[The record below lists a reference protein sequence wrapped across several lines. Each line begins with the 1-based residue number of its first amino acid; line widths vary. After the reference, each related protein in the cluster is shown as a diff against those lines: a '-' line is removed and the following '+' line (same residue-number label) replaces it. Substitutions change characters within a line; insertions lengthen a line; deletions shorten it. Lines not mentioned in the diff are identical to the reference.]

1 MLDRRALR
9 KIGVV
14 FWREYVATV
23 RTKAF
28 VMALVSLPLLS
39 LLSLCV
45 PLLGG
50 VGGRLPDLRCVVV
63 DQTGGALFSALEQ
76 AAERHNRLLAADQPT
91 APNGRVFVEA
101 WPSAYD
107 QEARVTLSDQV
118 RSGELSGFVEIGRD
132 VFDLDRGRLSLRYHA
147 SSGAQ
152 WLLGNWLETELV
164 PAIHRERL
172 QRSGLDPGQVER
184 ARASVVFTPEA
195 LDRAGMPSAA
205 SNGPAADLAI
215 PALAAILMFLAV
227 MLGAAPLMQSVLEE
241 KGQRIAEILIA
252 SVPPFQLL
260 LGKLLG
266 ASAVSLLLSAAY
278 FGGGYSI
285 AVLLDYGA
293 WFTLRNVAC
302 LLSFELIALFMYG
315 SVFLAI
321 GSLCSD
327 LRESQTVMLP
337 AMVLASMPLL
347 LLPVV
352 LAEPHSDLVTVLS
365 LVPFFT
371 PVLMMIRAT
380 LVPSAPVWQVL
391 LGALLSSGMALLCV
405 AFAGRCLKA
414 GLLSRGPA
422 PRFRELLVWL
432 RQS

>member
-1 MLDRRALR
+1 
-9 KIGVV
+9 
-14 FWREYVATV
+14 
-23 RTKAF
+23 
-28 VMALVSLPLLS
+28 MALVSLPLLS
-39 LLSLCV
+39 LISLCV

-63 DQTGGALFSALEQ
+63 DQTGGTLLRALEQ
-76 AAERHNRLLAADQPT
+76 AAERHNRLLAEDQPSS
-91 APNGRVFVEA
+91 PNGRLFVEA

-107 QEARVTLSDQV
+107 QQAKLTLSAQV
-118 RSGELSGFVEIGRD
+118 RSGELFGFVEIGRD
-132 VFDLDRGRLSLRYHA
+132 VLDLERGRLTLRYHA
-147 SSGAQ
+147 SSGGR
-152 WLLGNWLETELV
+152 WLLGNWLESELV

-172 QRSGLDPGQVER
+172 QLSGLDLSQVER
-184 ARASVVFTPEA
+184 ARAPVALDPEA
-195 LDRAGMPSAA
+195 LDEAGVPSSA
-205 SNGPAADLAI
+205 SRGPAVELAI

-241 KGQRIAEILIA
+241 KGQRIAEILIS

-266 ASAVSLLLSAAY
+266 ASAVSLLLLAAY
-278 FGGGYSI
+278 FGGGYLV
-285 AVLLDYGA
+285 AVVLDYGA

-321 GSLCSD
+321 GCLCSD
-327 LRESQTVMLP
+327 LRESQTLMLP
-337 AMVLASMPLL
+337 AMVLSSTPLL

-352 LAEPHSDLVTVLS
+352 LAEPHSALVTVLS

-380 LVPSAPVWQVL
+380 LVPSAPAWQVL

-422 PRFRELLVWL
+422 PRFRELFVWL